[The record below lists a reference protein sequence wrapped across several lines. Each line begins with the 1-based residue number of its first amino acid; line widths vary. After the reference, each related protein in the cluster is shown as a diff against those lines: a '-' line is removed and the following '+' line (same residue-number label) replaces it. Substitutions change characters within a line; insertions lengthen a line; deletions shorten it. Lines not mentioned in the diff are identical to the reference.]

1 MKVLRLYTLRLLLM
15 ALIVLSAATS
25 CYDYDKQDVISETPV
40 NYINV
45 TLTVSAS
52 SAPMTRANTP
62 LGGED
67 GDGREQGIE
76 TRENEVEGVTLIFYR
91 NNVGINASAESA
103 AVTPIDFVAYYT
115 TTLVGDVSD
124 RYSGEL
130 RYTTGEREL
139 KAPLSSDNEY
149 HMLVVANANLEGLIV
164 AGTTTLA
171 QVRDMVRSSVYAGT
185 GVGTNASLFVMTS
198 EEDKLLS
205 FGTGSYNQA
214 TNRRIFTFDNIHIER
229 MAARIDFWAKNA
241 AYATD
246 YDHNGYLYSVGTTD
260 HFVLTS
266 ITPFNLNMG
275 SGNEYLFKRTSD
287 ASSPYLANETTSN
300 WVIDLYTSG
309 KTTAAHPEWMV
320 STLTTVE
327 SSLTNDYN
335 ITMEGSQSG
344 IQKVE
349 NIDDIIIAYPKEN
362 TLNSSSPL
370 YYYATGLAFEG
381 YYYVNGAK
389 TGGERRVYYHYLRHQ
404 GDAESYTAVKSPLDK
419 SVTCGSTTPMS
430 CGVVRN
436 NIYRVSIGGITPDD
450 RLILNIKVKKWD
462 KFEHATIYM

>member
-91 NNVGINASAESA
+91 NNAGINASAESA
-103 AVTPIDFVAYYT
+103 ASTPIDFVAYYT

-389 TGGERRVYYHYLRHQ
+389 TDGERRVYYHYLRHQ

-430 CGVVRN
+430 YGVVRN

>member
-91 NNVGINASAESA
+91 NNAGINASAESA

-130 RYTTGEREL
+130 CYTTGEREL
-139 KAPLSSDNEY
+139 KTPLSSDNEY

-309 KTTAAHPEWMV
+309 KTTSAHPEWMV

-389 TGGERRVYYHYLRHQ
+389 TDGERRVYYHYLRHQ

-430 CGVVRN
+430 YGVVRN

>member
-1 MKVLRLYTLRLLLM
+1 M

-91 NNVGINASAESA
+91 NNAGINASAESA
-103 AVTPIDFVAYYT
+103 ASTPIDFVAYYT

-309 KTTAAHPEWMV
+309 KTTSAHPEWMV

-389 TGGERRVYYHYLRHQ
+389 TDGERRVYYHYLRHQ

-430 CGVVRN
+430 YGVVRN

>member
-91 NNVGINASAESA
+91 NNAGINASAESA
-103 AVTPIDFVAYYT
+103 ASTPIDFVAYYT

-130 RYTTGEREL
+130 CYTTGEREL
-139 KAPLSSDNEY
+139 KTPLSSDNEY

-309 KTTAAHPEWMV
+309 KTTSAHPEWMV

-389 TGGERRVYYHYLRHQ
+389 TDGERRVYYHYLRHQ

-430 CGVVRN
+430 YGVVRN

>member
-91 NNVGINASAESA
+91 NNAGINASAESA
-103 AVTPIDFVAYYT
+103 ASTPIDFVAYYT

-309 KTTAAHPEWMV
+309 KTTSAHPEWMV

-430 CGVVRN
+430 YGVVRN

>member
-1 MKVLRLYTLRLLLM
+1 
-15 ALIVLSAATS
+15 
-25 CYDYDKQDVISETPV
+25 
-40 NYINV
+40 
-45 TLTVSAS
+45 
-52 SAPMTRANTP
+52 MTRANTP

>member
-164 AGTTTLA
+164 AGTTSLA